1 MFRSIKKLFI
11 TTIGFVDWGALI
23 SSNPLKI
30 VSMSNQKCRVKLT
43 MVNIN
48 SNEPLF
54 HPYSILVN
62 KCSGSCNDI
71 NNPYT
76 KLCIPHVK
84 NMNNNLLSKNNETCC
99 VLAWNLCVCKYRLDV
114 QVFVVIGSTGIV
126 INADVNVKSWLIKA
140 VVMMDLF
147 GILAHGNVINQR
159 MLVDTWIIWIVN
171 VERGWLIN

>member
-62 KCSGSCNDI
+62 KCSGSSNDI

-99 VLAWNLCVCKYRLDV
+99 VLAWNLCVCRYASVCRDRQHWNSDKCRCEC
-114 QVFVVIGSTGIV
+114 
-126 INADVNVKSWLIKA
+126 KE
-140 VVMMDLF
+140 
-147 GILAHGNVINQR
+147 
-159 MLVDTWIIWIVN
+159 LVDKGSCDDGFI
-171 VERGWLIN
+171 